1 LPKRLDDISGARSSL
16 TPRLFRAAL
25 ATSLTLSALLF
36 FLWSWRW
43 PLVGDASLIHY
54 IGFLIQRGWAPYRD
68 LGDMNMPGSFLIEIA
83 AMHIFGMGDLAWRLF
98 DFTLLAIAS
107 ASFFIICSTPANR
120 ASTNR
125 VPVACPER
133 SRRVREATVGSF
145 SRLPAISPSFLAA
158 LFSASLFILI
168 HGRDGLAEG
177 GQRDLTMAVLLL
189 TATAFLF
196 VAVRKDSKWSA
207 ATFGLLSG
215 IAFTI
220 KPTALPLSLA
230 QLLLA
235 ANALRRFR
243 IDFLHLGRKNA
254 NRSVLIHYIAPA
266 AAAGLIAPTIA
277 LIFLLR
283 EHALAAFLAG
293 FRGIIPYYASLGH
306 RSVGFVLLH
315 SISPLL
321 PIVIAWLIVLVLQRK
336 IFYWSRNWER
346 NALLIGVLFG
356 LLNCIA
362 QQRAL
367 PYYRYPL
374 LVFLLPLMALH
385 FVRTFDA
392 QLTTELGAP
401 SQTASPSEMG
411 SRAAQTL
418 AVLTLAYAAFVLAP
432 QSAILIHRYRWR
444 ETDFITS
451 LQQNLNS
458 LGGPA
463 LSGHIQCIDSI
474 SGCGNVLYRMR
485 LEPATGVLSDFLLFG
500 SVSDN
505 QPPESISILRDTRAQ
520 FSTAILAHPPQ
531 VIIVTSHLHI
541 DGPDNFE
548 KLARWPAFASFLA
561 DRYTLHTEW
570 SPNRTARWWSR
581 EETPASYRIY
591 VLRPNAAG
599 APRSQSDR
607 GVSLY

>member
-1 LPKRLDDISGARSSL
+1 VRFGSA
-16 TPRLFRAAL
+16 RLFRAAL
-25 ATSLTLSALLF
+25 AASLALSALLF

-107 ASFFIICSTPANR
+107 ASFF
-120 ASTNR
+120 
-125 VPVACPER
+125 VVAKESGAPF
-133 SRRVREATVGSF
+133 VTA
-145 SRLPAISPSFLAA
+145 SPSRVGLDKRWLAA

-168 HGRDGLAEG
+168 HGRDGLSEG

-196 VAVRKDSKWSA
+196 VAVRIGSSWSSA
-207 ATFGLLSG
+207 IFGLLSG
-215 IAFTI
+215 IALTI

-235 ANALRRFR
+235 AFALRRFR
-243 IDFLHLGRKNA
+243 IDALHLGRKYA

-266 AAAGLIAPTIA
+266 VVAGLVAPAIA

-283 EHALAAFLAG
+283 EHALAAFVAG
-293 FRGIIPYYASLGH
+293 FHGIIPYYAGLGH
-306 RSVGFVLLH
+306 RTVGFVLLH

-321 PIVIAWLIVLVLQRK
+321 PLVIAWLVVLALQRK

-374 LVFLLPLMALH
+374 LIFLLPLIARDL
-385 FVRTFDA
+385 FDA
-392 QLTTELGAP
+392 LYRPTATQGSNQTTAGRSLALSRRLLALAP
-401 SQTASPSEMG
+401 
-411 SRAAQTL
+411 L
-418 AVLTLAYAAFVLAP
+418 LFAAFVLAP

-451 LQQNLNS
+451 LQRNLTT

-500 SVSDN
+500 SVSDI
-505 QPPESISILRDTRAQ
+505 QPPESIPIIRDTRAQ
-520 FSTAILAHPPQ
+520 FSAAILSHPPQ
-531 VIIVTSHLHI
+531 VIVVTSHLHI

-548 KLARWPAFASFLA
+548 KLARWPMFASFLA
-561 DRYTLHTEW
+561 DRYNLQTQW
-570 SPNRTARWWSR
+570 SPARTARWWSR

-591 VLRPNAAG
+591 VLRTP
-599 APRSQSDR
+599 SK
-607 GVSLY
+607 